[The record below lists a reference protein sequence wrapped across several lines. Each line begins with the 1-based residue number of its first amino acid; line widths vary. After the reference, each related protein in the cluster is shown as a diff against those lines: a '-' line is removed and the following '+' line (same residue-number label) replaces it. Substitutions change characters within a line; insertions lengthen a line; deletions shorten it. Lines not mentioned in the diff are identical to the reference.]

1 MFIAQDVLTFF
12 AYERIFSYKTET
24 QYNIQDIDS
33 GGEKQMNKSDLITHV
48 SEATELS
55 KKDVTKA
62 VDAVFEAISE
72 ALQNGDKVQ
81 LVGFGNF
88 EVRER
93 SARKGRNPQ
102 TGEEIEIPA
111 SKIPAFKPGKALKDG
126 IK

>member
-1 MFIAQDVLTFF
+1 
-12 AYERIFSYKTET
+12 
-24 QYNIQDIDS
+24 
-33 GGEKQMNKSDLITHV
+33 MNKSDLITQV
-48 SEATELS
+48 AESTELA

-72 ALQNGDKVQ
+72 ALQKGDKVQ